1 MSRLPGDPHPRTRKP
16 STGFTSAAARLLLRH
31 SQTEAANGESI
42 EFFSALR
49 KCLPDPHI
57 SGQNA
62 LAARGAAQPADV
74 KGKARRGSSGGNTD
88 EVLPL
93 SSGIGK
99 HDYDWLLTP
108 PGTPFWSPAAS
119 FSSSGHLQVS
129 AAVLSRLAKAGSS
142 SHGKSNSR
150 LDPTGLEKERPMR
163 SRLSNCSSATL
174 TNNVLPSGRLLSVR
188 TASASSINTNATSNA
203 SVSSTPVRSAG
214 SSPRT
219 PGTARSPA
227 ATAIAHTR
235 RRRDIARVA
244 TSYVAVQVQ
253 SGASSKTKP
262 GAPAP
267 TCTRAHPTRCV
278 SSPRS
283 TASTSRQPSSLSRRG
298 DVAVARS
305 RLASQSSGTGST
317 PQPRDAHPTSR
328 GASGVALSSN
338 AVKSRQVAPPVKQG
352 GAAAASTTTQRWQHS
367 LAPAIAAARNVRRE
381 NSLHN
386 ASPIYSASRKVNDEK
401 TRPHRTAA
409 AAIGSGLTR
418 TGSRKSEST
427 TIVKRTVNNQNEDC
441 RRQDARHGGADAPG
455 LRNPAHHQETRRS
468 VTSRSRLGLMAATST
483 SGSIS
488 SGNQDAAPAATMAK
502 VSRPDAFPSTRYD
515 AMLLREDPKNLTWL
529 RGCDEGDDGCFGGL
543 DLVDSSLEPFDVA
556 TG

>member
-1 MSRLPGDPHPRTRKP
+1 MGKVIHGYALFFCNNRDSLICSRPNKFSERSDHVRVR
-16 STGFTSAAARLLLRH
+16 GF
-31 SQTEAANGESI
+31 
-42 EFFSALR
+42 EFG
-49 KCLPDPHI
+49 CY
-57 SGQNA
+57 
-62 LAARGAAQPADV
+62 
-74 KGKARRGSSGGNTD
+74 
-88 EVLPL
+88 VLPL
-93 SSGIGK
+93 N
-99 HDYDWLLTP
+99 
-108 PGTPFWSPAAS
+108 
-119 FSSSGHLQVS
+119 Q
-129 AAVLSRLAKAGSS
+129 
-142 SHGKSNSR
+142 
-150 LDPTGLEKERPMR
+150 LDPKGLEKERPMR
-163 SRLSNCSSATL
+163 SRLSNCSSATSA
-174 TNNVLPSGRLLSVR
+174 NNVLPSGRLLSVR
-188 TASASSINTNATSNA
+188 TASASSINTNTTSNA
-203 SVSSTPVRSAG
+203 SVSSTPM

-219 PGTARSPA
+219 PGTATSPA
-227 ATAIAHTR
+227 ATAIAQT
-235 RRRDIARVA
+235 RRRDIAPVA
-244 TSYVAVQVQ
+244 TSCVVVQVQ
-253 SGASSKTKP
+253 SGESSKTKP

-267 TCTRAHPTRCV
+267 TCTRPHRTQCV

-283 TASTSRQPSSLSRRG
+283 TASTSRQPSLPRRG
-298 DVAVARS
+298 DVAMVRS

-455 LRNPAHHQETRRS
+455 HRNPAHHQETRRS

-488 SGNQDAAPAATMAK
+488 SGHQDAAPAAAMAK